1 MTLEAFYASVYAL
14 GGLAEVTLLVV
25 LLVRRQYRQFPIFTC
40 YIAFNVCSDLA
51 VALLSLQSG
60 GNQASWVALFLLPPQ
75 YLLEIGVLVE
85 IGWRLLKPIND
96 SLPRQAFKV
105 FLTVSVIAVL
115 AGVALALHVDP
126 HSTGIYEKLKF
137 PLDITVGLLRM
148 ILFLAMLAFAE
159 LLGIGWKDKVL
170 QLAMG
175 LSFYS
180 SLDLAGSL
188 IQGHFGVSQIA
199 NHLKG
204 GAYLVELG
212 FFIWVFTTKEAER
225 RDFSPQMQQFLVTL
239 STRVRS
245 TRSAI
250 ERSEVK

>member
-1 MTLEAFYASVYAL
+1 MPEAFYAAIYAM
-14 GGLAEVTLLVV
+14 GSLAEIALLCV
-25 LLVRRQYRQFPIFTC
+25 LLFRRQYRTFPIFTC
-40 YIAFNVCSDLA
+40 YIGFNVCSDLA
-51 VALLSLQSG
+51 VALLSTQSSG
-60 GNQASWVALFLLPPQ
+60 DRASWLALFLLPPQ
-75 YLLEIGVLVE
+75 YLLELGVLVE
-85 IGWRLLKPIND
+85 IGWRLLKPVSH
-96 SLPRQAFKV
+96 SLPRQALKV
-105 FLTVSVIAVL
+105 FLTIAVIAVL
-115 AGVALALHVDP
+115 AGVALAWHVDP

-137 PLDITVGLLRM
+137 PLDITVGLLRL
-148 ILFLAMLAFAE
+148 ILFLAMVGFAE

-170 QLAMG
+170 QLATG

-180 SLDLAGSL
+180 LLDLAGSL
-188 IQGHFGVSQIA
+188 IQNNFGASQFA

-225 RDFSPQMQQFLVTL
+225 REFSPQMQQFLVTI

-245 TRSAI
+245 SRSVI